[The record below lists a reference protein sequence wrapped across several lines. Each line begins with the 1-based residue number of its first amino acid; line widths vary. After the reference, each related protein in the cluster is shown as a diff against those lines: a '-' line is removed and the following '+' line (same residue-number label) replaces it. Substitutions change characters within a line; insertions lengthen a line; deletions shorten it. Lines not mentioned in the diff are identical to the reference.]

1 MCYQTL
7 KTSELR
13 GLIMLRRS
21 YTSPIISVLFS
32 LIQVNVFLVTGLL
45 VDILH
50 KRVKFIPPQC

>member
-1 MCYQTL
+1 
-7 KTSELR
+7 
-13 GLIMLRRS
+13 MLRRS

-50 KRVKFIPPQC
+50 KRVKFIPPQCWILQ